1 MSAKYNERVSASVIA
16 GFLGVSSVAFSN
28 LVGRGVVPRGGREG
42 YPLRS
47 TLQLCFAHYRKL
59 AAGRSPDDDSMATL
73 TAARAR
79 VASAQAKEHELPVA
93 ERQGRVI
100 SRLVIRA
107 KWEQLAISF
116 REVAL
121 GVAGKISNAC

>member
-1 MSAKYNERVSASVIA
+1 
-16 GFLGVSSVAFSN
+16 
-28 LVGRGVVPRGGREG
+28 
-42 YPLRS
+42 
-47 TLQLCFAHYRKL
+47 
-59 AAGRSPDDDSMATL
+59 MATL

-79 VASAQAKEHELPVA
+79 VALAQAKEHELRVA
-93 ERQGRVI
+93 ERQGRAI

-121 GVAGKISNAC
+121 GVAGKISDAVWNAQSREEVFTLIDKEMREMLSVLSGGGDFDDGDGGDGGGGEDLLPPHEQQQRLGPRGQVVRA